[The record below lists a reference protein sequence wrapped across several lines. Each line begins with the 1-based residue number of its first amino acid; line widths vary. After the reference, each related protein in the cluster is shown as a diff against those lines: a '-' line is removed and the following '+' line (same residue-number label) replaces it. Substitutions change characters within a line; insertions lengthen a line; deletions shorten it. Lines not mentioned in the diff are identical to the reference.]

1 LINQGSASASEIL
14 AGALKDYH
22 LAYLVGQRTYGKGSV
37 QKVVPLSE
45 SECIKMTIA
54 RYYTPSDTNIDKIG
68 IPPDLEVLYPKLTE
82 EDEQNYSKLIE
93 SDEINTYV
101 ENHPKMTEADISAF
115 ANELSTRYKLNL
127 SLLRRLIR
135 IRVWRTEPSHL
146 YDLDYDIQL
155 NAALDVLKNHDDF
168 NNLVRS
174 TKTLKELQEEAKLNE
189 EALKESE
196 NAKNSEDVDIDFA
209 PDGNE

>member
-1 LINQGSASASEIL
+1 MTAAKKFCNTRIDKNGKKEYIYSDSQTLDIPVVVVVNGNSASASEIL
-14 AGALKDYH
+14 AGALKDNH

-101 ENHPKMTEADISAF
+101 ENH
-115 ANELSTRYKLNL
+115 
-127 SLLRRLIR
+127 
-135 IRVWRTEPSHL
+135 
-146 YDLDYDIQL
+146 
-155 NAALDVLKNHDDF
+155 
-168 NNLVRS
+168 VR
-174 TKTLKELQEEAKLNE
+174 A
-189 EALKESE
+189 
-196 NAKNSEDVDIDFA
+196 
-209 PDGNE
+209 G